1 VDFLSRTRSVQ
12 KNVCEAI
19 DLTLIVVV
27 SLVALFAPIFTATVI
42 LFANLI
48 PWTTS
53 FPIVMWS

>member
-1 VDFLSRTRSVQ
+1 VFK

-27 SLVALFAPIFTATVI
+27 SLVALFAPIFTAAVI